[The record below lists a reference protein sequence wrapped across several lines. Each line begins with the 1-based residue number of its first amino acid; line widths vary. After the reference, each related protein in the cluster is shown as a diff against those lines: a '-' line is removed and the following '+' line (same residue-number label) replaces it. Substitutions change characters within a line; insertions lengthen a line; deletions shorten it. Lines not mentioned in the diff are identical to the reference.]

1 MDSVV
6 LELCYDGW
14 WETLENGRMEY
25 VNGKNRAFL
34 VGKNYLFDQLL
45 ARVYEVLQINP
56 NKYSIT
62 MKTTL
67 RSSNTLYRICALPMN
82 IFNDE
87 MVRVVLHMASD
98 VANFGCI
105 PIFVTTLPRVPS
117 EGIEPHVDTE
127 TLFRAKCLASIMK
140 KRCCQGQYRCNN
152 ITLQCT
158 TIMTTLMITALRYR
172 MLEQRYFQ

>member
-14 WETLENGRMEY
+14 WETLEDGCMEY

-34 VGKNYLFDQLL
+34 VGKNCLFDQLL

-56 NKYSIT
+56 NEYNIT

-67 RSSNTLYRICALPMN
+67 RSSSTLYRICALPID
-82 IFNDE
+82 IFDDE
-87 MVRVVLHMASD
+87 IVRVVLHMASN

-105 PIFVTTLPRVPS
+105 PIFVTTLSRVPS
-117 EGIEPHVDTE
+117 EGIEPHVDIE
-127 TLFRAKCLASIMK
+127 TSFRVNMSGPDNEEEVLPKTISL
-140 KRCCQGQYRCNN
+140 QQY
-152 ITLQCT
+152 
-158 TIMTTLMITALRYR
+158 
-172 MLEQRYFQ
+172 